1 MGVSTKGAFIMV
13 TVIFSSV
20 LILYMSAV
28 VAGNWGDIGSD

>member
-1 MGVSTKGAFIMV
+1 MGSQKKVLSVMV

-20 LILYMSAV
+20 LIIYMSAV

>member
-1 MGVSTKGAFIMV
+1 MFQKRVFFIMV

-28 VAGNWGDIGSD
+28 VAGNWGDMGGD